1 MAETTG
7 SSNAFPHGPALPR
20 RPFPSGRPPRRS
32 RHGLVSGLLALIA
45 AVLLAPSG
53 AGAQDAALAMH
64 GRPLAAP
71 GFSHFG
77 YVNPD
82 APKGGRL
89 TLSVL
94 GTFDSLNP
102 LVVRGSAA
110 PVTRGYVIESL
121 MVRGYD
127 EPFTLYG
134 LLARTVTT
142 DDARSFVEFDIDPR
156 ARFSDGAPVTAD
168 DVLFSFGLLRDKGRP
183 NMRLYYTKVATA
195 TAHGSRVRF
204 TFTEPDRELPLIM
217 GLMPVLPRHAVDAE
231 SFDQTSLAPPIGSG
245 PYRVAKVD
253 AGAEITLVRN
263 PDYWARDLPVTRGLF
278 NFDELRFTYFRDANT
293 EFEAF
298 KRGLVD
304 ARFETDPGR
313 WQTGYDFPAVRAG
326 LVVKE
331 TIPTGLPR
339 PHYALVFN
347 TRRAI
352 FADVRVRRA
361 LIELFDFEWL
371 DRNFYYNLYG
381 RTAGFFDGSELSSL
395 GRKADAAEMA
405 ILAPHGEAL
414 RADVLAGTYAP
425 PVADGSGRDRA
436 RLKAA
441 LALFA
446 QAGWELKAG
455 KLRQVGSGAPF
466 AFELM
471 VTSREQERLALG
483 FASQMQRAGVT
494 VNVRVV
500 DAVQFDARRNAYEFD
515 MVPFTWSQ
523 SLSPGNEQAFYFGS
537 AAADM
542 PGTRNYMGAKSP
554 AIDAAIAA
562 LTSAYTKADVTA
574 AARALD
580 RALISGAYGVPL
592 FHAPGQWLARWTR
605 IAHPARPSLYGTLPE
620 TWWRVP

>member
-1 MAETTG
+1 
-7 SSNAFPHGPALPR
+7 
-20 RPFPSGRPPRRS
+20 
-32 RHGLVSGLLALIA
+32 
-45 AVLLAPSG
+45 
-53 AGAQDAALAMH
+53 MH